1 MIFGYARVSAKDQNP
16 DTQVEQ
22 LMAAGCDQLFVEKMS
37 GTTTSRPELDKLL
50 QQLRPGD
57 TVKVARLNRLG
68 RNTRHVLELIARF
81 AEQQVRFVSLDL
93 GVDTATPA
101 GKMMVGVFA
110 VLAEYDREIN
120 RERQD
125 HGRELAKTAGTHM
138 GRRAGLDPK
147 RLEQVSMAIKS
158 GHTSA
163 GAITK
168 LTGLPLATVKRYK
181 KAVES
186 KD

>member
-1 MIFGYARVSAKDQNP
+1 MIFGYARVSAKDQNL
-16 DTQVEQ
+16 DTQYEQ
-22 LMAAGCDQLFVEKMS
+22 LKAAGCDQVFQEKIS
-37 GTTTSRPELDKLL
+37 GTKSSRPMLDLMVEG
-50 QQLRPGD
+50 LRPGD
-57 TVKVARLNRLG
+57 TVMVARLNRLG
-68 RNTRHVLELIARF
+68 RSTRHVLELIARF
-81 AEQQVRFVSLDL
+81 AELQVRFVSLDL

-125 HGRELAKTAGTHM
+125 HGRELAKAAGTHM

-147 RLEQVSMAIKS
+147 RLEQVSMAMKS

-181 KAVES
+181 KVVES